1 MAGRV
6 KAIISRKNLE
16 FTPDSHSFPDNSVK
30 DENEFD
36 ITVVNESD
44 KFASFQVELSTPGLD
59 DDTNIKWYKVQPEIC
74 AKKPSGSETT
84 FHVEII
90 KAPIPAYDTTIDLFL
105 KVLSVE
111 YDDLYTSQ
119 KLRLNIKKPL
129 RSLRLELPVKEF
141 KVSPNELIEIP
152 VIVYNLSSKLSEI
165 TLTCA
170 GLDLDWLQFDPDWS
184 NQKQQRIFT
193 IDPADSKKTR
203 FLCQP
208 PTDTLSEEYRFTIHA
223 KSNTSQYTSREQGIL
238 KVLPHGVVKFYCNDK
253 EKTISG
259 IGQKSSATYELAFKN
274 ESNLPRKVEIIIPEE
289 KPRQCEFITI
299 PEHINLAL
307 GETKTIQLV
316 AKKKRPLL
324 GLAQRLLFEVG
335 TNLTSPSSGEP
346 CKEISAEPN
355 TQILALRIFPIIPLL
370 FQILGG
376 TALLLLLLWW
386 ILHPRAYHTGPVNSV
401 RFFGNGSL
409 VFSGSSDQTIRRW
422 QVDDSPWTL
431 GIFNLNHKQ
440 PLIAEK
446 AQINKAVRVIRQSP
460 KDNDLLG
467 IGLENG
473 EVKLWNLST
482 DKERTSL
489 AYDNNKAN
497 RVFDIAFT
505 QNGRYL
511 FSGHGDGM
519 LNMWDLEKIKDIS
532 HPVPENQVN
541 LKFAIYALAIN
552 ESNPNDPLVFSAGR
566 FNKISISDWQHQ
578 RLYELPY
585 KWLDKQKK
593 GQNPVFGQQ
602 HYITSLATVNN
613 ILASSDNQGYIT
625 LWDMNIIRDCLNTPQ
640 VSPVTNK
647 NVVQVQTSELISCD
661 AIISQHKSDQPV
673 RSLALTQ
680 TGHYLASGGDDGQ
693 IIIWSLLGQRSQWL
707 QKEQSIAQSD
717 AKIKSV
723 DINAL
728 RDYLLVTSG
737 DNEHNVNLYRVNG
750 VKDDESSK

>member
-6 KAIISRKNLE
+6 KAIVSRKNLD
-16 FTPDSHSFPDNSVK
+16 FTPDGHSYSDNNVK

-44 KFASFQVELSTPGLD
+44 KFASFHVELSTPGLD
-59 DDTNIKWYKVQPEIC
+59 DNTDIKWYKVEPEIC

-152 VIVYNLSSKLSEI
+152 VIVYNLTSKFSEI

-170 GLDLDWLQFDPDWS
+170 GLNPDWLQFDPDWS

-193 IDPADSKKTR
+193 VEPADSKKTR

-223 KSNTSQYTSREQGIL
+223 KSNTSQYTSREQGII
-238 KVLPHGVVKFYCNDK
+238 KVLPSGVVKFHCNEK
-253 EKTISG
+253 EKTIPG
-259 IGQKSSATYELAFKN
+259 IKQPSSAIYELAFKN
-274 ESNLPRKVEIIIPEE
+274 ESNLPRQVDITMPES
-289 KPRQCEFITI
+289 KPKQCDFITI
-299 PEHINLAL
+299 PEKINLAL

-324 GLAQRLLFEVG
+324 GLAQKLLFEVG
-335 TNLTSPSSGEP
+335 TNLTSPSSGET

-355 TQILALRIFPIIPLL
+355 NQILSLKILPIIPLL
-370 FQILGG
+370 LQILGG
-376 TALLLLLLWW
+376 TALLLLLLLW
-386 ILHPRAYHTGPVNSV
+386 ILKPRVFHTGPVNSV

-409 VFSGSSDQTIRRW
+409 VFSGSSDETIRRW

-431 GIFNLNHKQ
+431 NLFTLNHKQ
-440 PLIAEK
+440 PLIAQK
-446 AQINKAVRVIRQSP
+446 TQINKAVRVIRQSP

-467 IGLENG
+467 VGLENG
-473 EVKLWNLST
+473 EVKLWDLST
-482 DKERTSL
+482 DTEKKSL
-489 AYDNNKAN
+489 PYNQVN
-497 RVFDIAFT
+497 RVFDIVFS

-511 FSGHGDGM
+511 FSGHGNGK
-519 LNMWDLEKIKDIS
+519 LNMWDLEKIKYASNSALEKQID
-532 HPVPENQVN
+532 

-552 ESNPNDPLVFSAGR
+552 ESDPKYQLVFSAGR
-566 FNKISISDWQHQ
+566 FNKISVWDWKSQ

-585 KWLDKQKK
+585 KYKWLK
-593 GQNPVFGQQ
+593 GKNPVFGQQ

-625 LWDMNIIRDCLNTPQ
+625 LWDMNIIRGCLNTPQ
-640 VSPVTNK
+640 VSPAKNQ
-647 NVVQVQTSELISCD
+647 NVVQVQTPEVISCD

-680 TGHYLASGGDDGQ
+680 SGHYLASGGDDGR
-693 IIIWSLLGQRSQWL
+693 IMLWSLPDQNQNQGLKKMQIVAESN
-707 QKEQSIAQSD
+707 

-723 DINAL
+723 DIKAL

-737 DNEHNVNLYRVNG
+737 DSEYNVNLYRVNG
-750 VKDDESSK
+750 VKDNESSK